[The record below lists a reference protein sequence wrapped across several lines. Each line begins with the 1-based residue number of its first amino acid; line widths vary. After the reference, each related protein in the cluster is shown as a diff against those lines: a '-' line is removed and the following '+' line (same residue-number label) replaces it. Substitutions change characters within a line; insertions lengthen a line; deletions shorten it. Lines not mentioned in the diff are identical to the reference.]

1 MQLIQMFGRKP
12 DLLLDQKCS
21 DWDADLFGV
30 QCSGLEKLSAI
41 PKTSNFVITVS
52 DYNDMAKL
60 LMQMD
65 SATFFYLIRKNQW
78 KIKALNNVSDFESK
92 LPHGV

>member
-65 SATFFYLIRKNQW
+65 SATFFYLIRKNRVEN
-78 KIKALNNVSDFESK
+78 KSFEQCVRFRVEVAT
-92 LPHGV
+92 H